1 MISQTQHT
9 TVYLFTHNYI
19 MNHNED
25 M

>member
-9 TVYLFTHNYI
+9 TVYLFTHNYM